1 MSTLTSPDLHKLKR
15 AAKKPYKHHK
25 SVTESVQRPTIHLYE
40 DFKIRQIHYLGYF
53 FNSRSR
59 SRREVEVKVKFDYR
73 YKHS

>member
-1 MSTLTSPDLHKLKR
+1 M
-15 AAKKPYKHHK
+15 AAKKPYKHLK
-25 SVTESVQRPTIHLYE
+25 SVKESVQRPTIHLYE
-40 DFKIRQIHYLGYF
+40 DFKIQQIYYLGYF